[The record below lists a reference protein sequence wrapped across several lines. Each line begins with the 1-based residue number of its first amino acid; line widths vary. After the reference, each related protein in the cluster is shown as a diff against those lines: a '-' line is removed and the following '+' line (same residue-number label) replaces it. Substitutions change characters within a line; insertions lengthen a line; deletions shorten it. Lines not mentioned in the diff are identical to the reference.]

1 MYGYDAYN
9 SPIQAFYLSK
19 HIFLCLTSKMLY
31 VSSRIVCIDIHV
43 LRIMY
48 HRIKKNGNIRYADKN
63 ACKHCKNRSKC
74 YKGKNEWRE
83 IGFTKDQL
91 QKPCKD
97 WLKENGKE
105 PGETKTKETWNYEK
119 VKVVK
124 FNLKPDRKKTS
135 QRMCLSEHPVGT
147 IKRAMGATYFLI
159 KGIAESGRGICAL
172 LSGI

>member
-1 MYGYDAYN
+1 
-9 SPIQAFYLSK
+9 
-19 HIFLCLTSKMLY
+19 MLY

-74 YKGKNEWRE
+74 YKGKNEWKE

-105 PGETKTKETWNYEK
+105 PRETKTKETWIYEK
-119 VKVVK
+119 EGVPGRASVW
-124 FNLKPDRKKTS
+124 NNKTCNGS
-135 QRMCLSEHPVGT
+135 HLFP
-147 IKRAMGATYFLI
+147 I
-159 KGIAESGRGICAL
+159 KGIAESGRGICVL
-172 LSGI
+172 LYGI